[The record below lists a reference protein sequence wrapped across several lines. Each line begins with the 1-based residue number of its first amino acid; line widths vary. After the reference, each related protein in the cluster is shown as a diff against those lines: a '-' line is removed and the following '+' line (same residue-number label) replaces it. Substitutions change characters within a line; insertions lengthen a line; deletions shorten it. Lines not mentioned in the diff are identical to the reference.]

1 MDIIIGMEELWI
13 EKYRPL
19 KIDDIIGQDQIVSRI
34 KSYLKEKNIPHMLFA
49 GPPGTGKTTTAIV
62 IARELFGDNWKENF
76 LELNAS
82 DDRGIKI
89 VRDTIKEY
97 CKIVPNNPLGFKILF
112 LDEADYMTDE
122 AQAALR
128 RTMENFTKTTRFIIS
143 CNYSS
148 KIIEPIQSRTAIF
161 RFKGISNQDTVKALM
176 RILENEKIK
185 FENDALE
192 LIAEMAMGD
201 LRKAINILQ
210 VTAAFSEKITTNSV
224 YEASGTVNKDW
235 AKTVMSLALRG
246 EILKAKEMLEDS
258 IIRQGISGQDVV
270 EQFHRVLF
278 DLNVAES
285 LKAEIAYKLGEIDFR
300 ISEGGR
306 EIIQLE
312 SFLGFLYYKGN
323 EKGR

>member
-1 MDIIIGMEELWI
+1 MEELWI
-13 EKYRPL
+13 EKYRPN
-19 KIDDIIGQDQIVSRI
+19 KIDDIIGQSQVTSRL
-34 KSYLKEKNIPHMLFA
+34 KSYLAEKNIPHMLFA
-49 GPPGTGKTTTAIV
+49 GPPGTGKTTTAMV
-62 IARELFGDNWKENF
+62 IARELFGESWRENF

-89 VRDTIKEY
+89 VRETIKEY
-97 CKIVPNNPLGFKILF
+97 CKIMPNNPLGFKILF

-161 RFKGISNQDTVKALM
+161 RFKGISNEDMIAALK
-176 RILENEKIK
+176 RILEK
-185 FENDALE
+185 ENRKYELEALQ

-210 VTAAFSEKITTNSV
+210 VSAAFSEIITTNSV

-235 AKTVMSLALRG
+235 AKNVMSLALKG
-246 EILKAKEMLEDS
+246 EMLKAKEMLEDS

-278 DLNVAES
+278 DLNVSES
-285 LKAEIAYKLGEIDFR
+285 MKAEIAYKLGEIDFR

-312 SFLGFLYYKGN
+312 SFLGFLYSKGT